1 MNIETDNL
9 LARINSLVPQ
19 SDTYSSQKAKSAQ
32 ELQGDSFSSI
42 LQKEISKQ
50 DGLTFSKHAEA
61 RMVQRDMTLS
71 GTEMQRL
78 SEGVDK
84 ASEKGVS
91 NTLVLMDEKAFI
103 VNVPNNVVI
112 TAMNGQDLKENVFTN
127 IDGAVIV

>member
-1 MNIETDNL
+1 MNIDTDNL

-19 SDTYSSQKAKSAQ
+19 TDTYQAQKTKSAQ
-32 ELQGDSFSSI
+32 EIQGDSFSSI
-42 LQKEISKQ
+42 LQKEIGKQ

-61 RMVQRDMTLS
+61 RMAQRDMTLS
-71 GTEMQRL
+71 GAEMQRL

-103 VNVPNNVVI
+103 VNVPNSVVI

>member
-19 SDTYSSQKAKSAQ
+19 TDTYSSQKVKSAQ
-32 ELQGDSFSSI
+32 EYQGDSFSSI

-84 ASEKGVS
+84 AGEKGVQ

>member
-1 MNIETDNL
+1 MNIDSDNL
-9 LARINSLVPQ
+9 LARINQLIPQ
-19 SDTYSSQKAKSAQ
+19 SDTSQSQKTKSAQ
-32 ELQGDSFSSI
+32 EIQGDSFSSI
-42 LQKEISKQ
+42 LQKELLKQ

-71 GTEMQRL
+71 DTEMQRL
-78 SEGVDK
+78 TEGVDK

-91 NTLVLMDEKAFI
+91 NTLVLMGEKAFI

-112 TAMNGQDLKENVFTN
+112 TAMNGQDMKENVFTN

>member
-19 SDTYSSQKAKSAQ
+19 TDTYSSQKTKTAQ
-32 ELQGDSFSSI
+32 EIQGDSFSSI
-42 LQKEISKQ
+42 LQKEITKQ
-50 DGLTFSKHAEA
+50 DGLTFSKHAET

-71 GTEMQRL
+71 GTEMKRL
-78 SEGVDK
+78 SEAVDK
-84 ASEKGVS
+84 AGEKGVQ

>member
-9 LARINSLVPQ
+9 LARINSLIPQ
-19 SDTYSSQKAKSAQ
+19 TDTYSNQKVKSAQ
-32 ELQGDSFSSI
+32 EIQGDSFSNI
-42 LQKEISKQ
+42 LQKEIGKQ

-71 GTEMQRL
+71 GTDMQRL

-84 ASEKGVS
+84 ASEKGVQ

-112 TAMNGQDLKENVFTN
+112 TAMNGHDLKENVFTN

>member
-19 SDTYSSQKAKSAQ
+19 TDTYSSQKIKTAQ
-32 ELQGDSFSSI
+32 EIQGDSFSSI
-42 LQKEISKQ
+42 LQKEITKQ
-50 DGLTFSKHAEA
+50 DGLTFSKHAET

-78 SEGVDK
+78 SEAVDK
-84 ASEKGVS
+84 AGEKGVQ